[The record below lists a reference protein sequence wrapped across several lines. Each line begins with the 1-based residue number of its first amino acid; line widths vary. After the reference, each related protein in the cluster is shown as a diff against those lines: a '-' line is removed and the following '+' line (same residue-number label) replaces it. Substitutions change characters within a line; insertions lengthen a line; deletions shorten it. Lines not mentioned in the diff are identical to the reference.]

1 MAVAVTRVVLVACAA
16 MLAPVEQ
23 QQPQGRRGKRR
34 PQRPGGGRTERLER
48 LLVSEDNSEL
58 VALDVKYQGIKFYD
72 AEYNECRQIERVEWN
87 NDDGVSRFQAVT
99 SKIYKWNHKSAGERM
114 HRAAVQPYGLS
125 ETEQPEIDAMIALY
139 TRACEHQQRKDKGK
153 KRKGAKGTS
162 KKKAKKARRR

>member
-72 AEYNECRQIERVEWN
+72 AEYNECRQIERVE
-87 NDDGVSRFQAVT
+87 
-99 SKIYKWNHKSAGERM
+99 
-114 HRAAVQPYGLS
+114 
-125 ETEQPEIDAMIALY
+125 
-139 TRACEHQQRKDKGK
+139 
-153 KRKGAKGTS
+153 
-162 KKKAKKARRR
+162 